1 MIQSTVR
8 PWSFAVG
15 ALVLVLALPGAPAAR
30 LSLERL
36 VVFGTSLSDPG
47 NAFALTHATTTP
59 PYDTLDAFLVPSAS
73 YATGGQHFSNG
84 PTWVEQFAQ
93 SRGLSRST
101 QPAFQNASPWATN
114 FAIATSRARTS
125 VATAS
130 LGFQVAAFLTAAN
143 GVAPEDALY
152 VIEMGT
158 NDLRDALLASLG
170 GGNGSAIVTDATAA
184 IGDSIAALYA
194 AGARK
199 FLVWNSPNI
208 ALTPAVGILD
218 ALVPVDVASLATL
231 LTVFFNANLQ
241 AELATLAALPD
252 IEIVDFDAFQMFNA
266 VAAAPGAFGL
276 SVVNMPCVIPN
287 VAPFHCDAPDA
298 YLFWDGIHPTRAA
311 HGLIAD
317 AAAARLAQP

>member
-1 MIQSTVR
+1 MIQPRLR
-8 PWSFAVG
+8 PWSFAV
-15 ALVLVLALPGAPAAR
+15 VLVLFLGLPGAPAAR
-30 LSLERL
+30 LSLEGL

-59 PYDTLDAFLVPSAS
+59 PYDTLDAFLVPSAA
-73 YATGGQHFSNG
+73 YAVGGQHFSNG

-93 SRGLSRST
+93 SRGLSGST
-101 QPAFQNASPWATN
+101 RPAFQNASPRATN
-114 FAIATSRARTS
+114 FAIATSRARNS
-125 VATAS
+125 VGSAT
-130 LGFQVAAFLTAAN
+130 LGFQLAAFLAASN
-143 GVAPEDALY
+143 GVAPADALY

-158 NDLRDALLASLG
+158 NDIRDALLASLG
-170 GGNGSAIVTDATAA
+170 GGNGGAIVTDATGA

-218 ALVPVDVASLATL
+218 ALVPIDVTGLATL

-241 AELATLAALPD
+241 AELTTLAALPG
-252 IEIVDFDAFQMFNA
+252 IELVDFDAFQVFNA
-266 VAAAPGAFGL
+266 AAAAPGAFGL
-276 SVVNMPCVIPN
+276 SVVDLPCVTPN
-287 VAPFHCDAPDA
+287 VAPFRCDAPDA
-298 YLFWDGIHPTRAA
+298 YLFWDGIHPTKAA
-311 HGLIAD
+311 HGVIAD